1 MRIGI
6 GHAETDPDAGR
17 LGASARAL
25 ADALLG
31 AAGLGD
37 GGAAPGPAREPD
49 PAGAGESCAL
59 ERLSR
64 AVRAVEG
71 QNYQVVNVDLTVTG
85 EGGAPADRGGGAPE
99 RDAVRSELAERL
111 HVPPGHVSLES
122 AGKGSRPASAGRGGG
137 VTAVALLD
145 RIAPMD
151 RVHSTL
157 RAGG

>member
-6 GHAETDPDAGR
+6 GYAHLDRDAGR
-17 LGASARAL
+17 LDPAARAL

-31 AAGLGD
+31 AAGLGRGD
-37 GGAAPGPAREPD
+37 LAPTGE
-49 PAGAGESCAL
+49 AGERPADAL
-59 ERLSR
+59 DVLSR

-71 QNYQVVNVDLTVTG
+71 ENYQVVNVDLAVTG
-85 EGGAPADRGGGAPE
+85 DAPRNRESPGGRPGA
-99 RDAVRSELAERL
+99 DAVRAELAERL
-111 HVPPGHVSLES
+111 HVSPDHVSLEP
-122 AGKGSRPASAGRGGG
+122 GGSGA

-151 RVHSTL
+151 QVHSAL